1 MEAGN
6 QLSPEQHDAL
16 SKLDEV
22 ELQIEFVKEMQK
34 LNKKQ
39 LKLYLRAVRKRE
51 FEEVTILY
59 YYYTIILF
67 LVSIFIR
74 KFLTI

>member
-1 MEAGN
+1 MHQLESFMEAGN
-6 QLSPEQHDAL
+6 QLSPEQQETL

-39 LKLYLRAVRKRE
+39 LKLYSRAVRKRE
-51 FEEVTILY
+51 FDE
-59 YYYTIILF
+59 
-67 LVSIFIR
+67 VSI
-74 KFLTI
+74 L